1 MIRDAF
7 VVDDIFINLSEFRFK
22 VEREGGSHLMNLQL
36 KVSERYD
43 FLMKEKKFSSPLKRD
58 WFIYFVTWYFC
69 SFEIRISS
77 YYC

>member
-36 KVSERYD
+36 KVS
-43 FLMKEKKFSSPLKRD
+43 
-58 WFIYFVTWYFC
+58 
-69 SFEIRISS
+69 
-77 YYC
+77 